1 MAQMTKILV
10 VDDEEDLKVLIK
22 QRFRQKIRQSEYDF
36 VFAENGRHALE
47 QLIAHP
53 DVDLVLSD
61 INMPEMDGL
70 TLLTKLSEQ
79 NSLLK
84 SVIVSAY
91 GDMENIR
98 TAMNRGAFDF
108 ITKPIDFK
116 DLEITIE
123 KTITHVAA
131 LKRTLQAVKEN
142 NILRMYV
149 DETVL
154 NFMGGKGAEHSL
166 FENETVEG
174 SVAFI
179 DICGFTAISET
190 EPADKVVKMLNS
202 YFDIIVQQI
211 INQDGT
217 VDKFLGDAV
226 MASFKGNFH
235 VDRALDAC
243 LAIRTAIR
251 EADPEIGVSGY
262 KPEVSIGVNSG
273 DMVWGNIG
281 SAALKRLDYTV
292 IGDPVN
298 VAARLQAAADRGQ
311 ILITEENYLK
321 VKESFVCQRI
331 GEIRMKNKNDVV
343 TVYSVE
349 N

>member
-1 MAQMTKILV
+1 MTKILV

-22 QRFRQKIRQSEYDF
+22 QRFRQKIRQGEYDF
-36 VFAENGRHALE
+36 VFAENGRVALE
-47 QLIAHP
+47 QLIEHP
-53 DVDLVLSD
+53 DIDLVLSD
-61 INMPEMDGL
+61 INMPVMDGL
-70 TLLTKLSEQ
+70 TLLSKLQEKH
-79 NSLLK
+79 SLLK

-123 KTITHVAA
+123 KTIIHVLA

-154 NFMGGKGAEHSL
+154 NFMGTKEMEVSL
-166 FENETVEG
+166 FENETIIG

-190 EPADKVVKMLNS
+190 EAPDLVVNMLNA
-202 YFDIIVQQI
+202 YFDIIVKEI
-211 INQDGT
+211 INEEGT

-226 MASFKGNFH
+226 MATFKGEFH
-235 VDRALDAC
+235 IDRAVDAC
-243 LAIRTAIR
+243 LAIRESI
-251 EADPEIGVSGY
+251 ENADLGIGIAKF
-262 KPEVSIGVNSG
+262 KPQVSIGVNSG
-273 DMVWGNIG
+273 EMVWGNIG

-292 IGDPVN
+292 IGDTVN
-298 VAARLQAAADRGQ
+298 LAARLQSAADKGE
-311 ILITEENYLK
+311 ILITEETHLK
-321 VKESFVCQRI
+321 IKDSFVCTKI
-331 GEIRMKNKNDVV
+331 GDIKVKNKKDPI
-343 TVYSVE
+343 TVYKVE
-349 N
+349 K